1 MRSQKRKNAAR
12 LEKMPGYRLRIQQL
26 TLII

>member
-1 MRSQKRKNAAR
+1 VPSQEPKHAAR